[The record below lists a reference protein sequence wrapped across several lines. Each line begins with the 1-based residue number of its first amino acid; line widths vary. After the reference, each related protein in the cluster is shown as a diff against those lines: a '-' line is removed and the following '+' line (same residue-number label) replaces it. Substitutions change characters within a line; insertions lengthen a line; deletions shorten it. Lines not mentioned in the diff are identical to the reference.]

1 MDYEE
6 KTIKSE
12 MIYEG
17 RILNLRLD
25 TVELPN
31 RKYSKREIVEHA
43 NAVCIIAV
51 KDKKLFFV
59 SQYRKAIDQQLM
71 ELPAGLI
78 EHNETPKDAA
88 IREMREEIGYNC
100 KNLTYLFDAY
110 SSPGFSDEKVSFFL
124 AEELFR
130 DELEADDDEFLNIEL
145 IEQEKLM
152 QMIEDGAIVDGKTIM
167 GILYFLRNVSKC

>member
-1 MDYEE
+1 MVYDE

-31 RKYSKREIVEHA
+31 RKYSKREIVEHSK
-43 NAVCIIAV
+43 AVCIIARNEDKLYFV
-51 KDKKLFFV
+51 KQF
-59 SQYRKAIDQQLM
+59 RKAVDEKLL

-78 EHNETPKDAA
+78 EHNETPKEAA
-88 IREMREEIGYNC
+88 IREMREEIGFNC
-100 KNLTYLFDAY
+100 KKLTYLFDAY
-110 SSPGFSDEKVSFFL
+110 SSPGFTNEKVSFFL
-124 AEELFR
+124 AEDLFK

-145 IEQEKLM
+145 IEMEKLI
-152 QMIEDGAIVDGKTIM
+152 QMIEDGIIIDGKTIM
-167 GILYFLRNVSKC
+167 GILYVLRNWDKC